1 MSSIKT
7 ADLCDDYI
15 DKLKVA
21 IPIGL
26 NNYGGKSSFH
36 GEIVTVKCLDN
47 NPLVRSTLS
56 ENGKGKVLV
65 VDGEASKNCALTG
78 DNIAQ
83 LAYDNEWAGIII
95 NGCIR
100 DSVAISKINIGV
112 KALYT
117 NPTKSG
123 KMEGGAVNIPVT
135 FANITFIP
143 GDYLYSDE
151 DGIVVSKLPLH
162 I

>member
-1 MSSIKT
+1 MNHIKT
-7 ADLCDDYI
+7 ADLCDDFI
-15 DKLKVA
+15 DQLQVA
-21 IPIGL
+21 EPIGL
-26 NNYGGKSSFH
+26 QNFGGLTKFH

-65 VDGEASKNCALTG
+65 VDGEASKKCALTG

-83 LAYDNEWAGIII
+83 LAFENEWSGIII

-100 DSVAISKINIGV
+100 DSEAIGQIQIGV

-123 KMEGGAVNIPVT
+123 KLDGGEVNIPIT
-135 FANITFIP
+135 FANITFSP

-151 DGIVVSKLPLH
+151 DGIVVAKKSLH
-162 I
+162 

>member
-1 MSSIKT
+1 MNDFKT

-15 DKLKVA
+15 DQLKVA
-21 IPIGL
+21 TPIGL
-26 NNYGGKSSFH
+26 NNYGGKTSFH

-56 ENGKGKVLV
+56 KNGKSKVLI
-65 VDGEASKNCALTG
+65 VDGEASKKCALTG
-78 DNIAQ
+78 DNIAK
-83 LAYDNEWAGIII
+83 LAYDNEWSGIII

-117 NPTKSG
+117 NPIKSG
-123 KMEGGAVNIPVT
+123 KLENGTVNIPVS
-135 FANITFIP
+135 FADITFTP
-143 GDYLYSDE
+143 GEYLYADE
-151 DGIVVSKLPLH
+151 DGIVIAQNKLH
-162 I
+162 